1 MTLSMHALAIG
12 VPSRAFAS
20 QPPTGV
26 HVVGSVRRVAHRGL
40 TSGSDTVAMPSGRT
54 KNMGKSLLAIT
65 ER

>member
-20 QPPTGV
+20 QPPA
-26 HVVGSVRRVAHRGL
+26 GS
-40 TSGSDTVAMPSGRT
+40 TSSGPSDVSLIAGR
-54 KNMGKSLLAIT
+54 